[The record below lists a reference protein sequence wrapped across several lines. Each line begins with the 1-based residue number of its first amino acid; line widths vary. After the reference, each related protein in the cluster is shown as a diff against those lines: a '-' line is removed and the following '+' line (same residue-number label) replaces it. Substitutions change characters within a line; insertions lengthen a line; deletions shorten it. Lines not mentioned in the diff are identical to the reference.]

1 MKSLSLSQPHLLVM
15 VGIPGSGKSFF
26 AEQFSDMFHAPY
38 VDFAAILD
46 IAQRDGDMSA
56 RYVTHLLKEL
66 FKTKTTVIVDGLGDT
81 KAQRAELKNLANA
94 AGYKTLLVWVQT
106 DSTTAKSRS
115 LKAAKKGGNPV
126 SEHEYD
132 KIISGFSI
140 PTVGEQP
147 VIVISGK
154 HTFATQARA
163 VLKNL
168 ASPRDTTPAQSAPAP
183 RPESRGPERP
193 TGKRNIAIQ

>member
-38 VDFAAILD
+38 VDFAKILD
-46 IAQRDGDMSA
+46 ISGSDGDMSA
-56 RYVTHLLKEL
+56 RYVTHLLNEL
-66 FKTKTTVIVDGLGDT
+66 FKTKSTIIVDGLGDT

-106 DSTTAKSRS
+106 DGTTAKSRT
-115 LKAAKKGGNPV
+115 LKTSKKNGRPV
-126 SEHEYD
+126 SEYEYD
-132 KIISGFSI
+132 KITSSFSI
-140 PTVGEQP
+140 PTTGEHP

-168 ASPRDTTPAQSAPAP
+168 ASPREATPATATSTQRQEP
-183 RPESRGPERP
+183 RTSERP
-193 TGKRNIAIQ
+193 AGKRNIAIQ

>member
-1 MKSLSLSQPHLLVM
+1 
-15 VGIPGSGKSFF
+15 
-26 AEQFSDMFHAPY
+26 MFHAPY
-38 VDFAAILD
+38 VDFAKILD
-46 IAQRDGDMSA
+46 ISGRDGDMSA
-56 RYVTHLLKEL
+56 HFVTHLLKEL
-66 FKTKTTVIVDGLGDT
+66 FKTKSTIIVDGLGDT

-106 DSTTAKSRS
+106 DSTTAKSRT
-115 LKAAKKGGNPV
+115 LKTSKKNGRPV
-126 SEHEYD
+126 SGYEYD
-132 KIISGFSI
+132 KITSSFSI
-140 PTVGEQP
+140 PTTGEHP

-168 ASPRDTTPAQSAPAP
+168 ASPRDTVPTTAAPTQRQDP
-183 RPESRGPERP
+183 RTSERP